1 MGLTT
6 HQSPLRYKLRALLV
20 ADDSAQGLSIEE
32 WLIDV
37 ANARGAT
44 VITRPDATRKAADP
58 SPDVLSSEELVV
70 ACCQLNAADYPQLLR
85 PAAQLISRGQLDFER
100 LILVAKRER
109 AARILAELAR
119 QALKVESGHSA
130 WQQIAAACSHERPLP
145 DVLIHWTRLAEPV
158 MAFGK
163 PGAQSWRLIA

>member
-1 MGLTT
+1 MAAVFRRDAR
-6 HQSPLRYKLRALLV
+6 SAIASYLRSY
-20 ADDSAQGLSIEE
+20 
-32 WLIDV
+32 
-37 ANARGAT
+37 
-44 VITRPDATRKAADP
+44 
-58 SPDVLSSEELVV
+58 VLSNEELAV

-109 AARILAELAR
+109 AERILAELAR

-145 DVLIHWTRLAEPV
+145 DVLIHWARLDEPV